1 MISLQKGPF
10 WVWERF
16 NHFFT
21 PALVIEWRT
30 NDLIALTPG
39 DTSQRHQD
47 PTLGKKVTFQPY
59 DITIEVEEGE
69 NLLRAALRAGVHIN
83 ASCGGEGVC
92 GKCRVI
98 LEEGETECP
107 DSTLLSRDEL
117 SLGYRQACQCRVV
130 SDIVVRIPPESLL
143 DKKTITRR
151 RAGVALRPSPI
162 DVAVLKEEG
171 LYDPAFQKKF
181 LKLSPATLSDNVC
194 DLSRLEQG
202 LNRQLGLKNLTLDF
216 LLTRKLARIMRQE
229 DFQVSTTLDFAQ
241 RRSRNP
247 RLVNI
252 EPGDTTGRH
261 FALAVDI
268 GTTTVWVQLLDLA
281 QGEIVGQAADYNG
294 QLSYG
299 DDVISRM
306 VYCQKEGG
314 LETLQK
320 AVVTTINKV
329 IHGLLKRHRL
339 TVDEI
344 SHLTV
349 AGNTTMTHL
358 FYSIDPKHIRLA
370 PYTPT
375 ACHVPPVRARHLGL
389 ELPEYVFIYSVSSVS
404 SYVGG
409 DIVSGVLASGIY
421 KEPKLTLYID
431 IGTNGEIVI
440 GNQEWLACAA
450 CSAGPAFEGGGI
462 RFGMRAAK
470 GAIEEVSVNP
480 ETAEPM
486 FVTIDMVKPKGIC
499 GSGLINLLAVL
510 MEGNILAPN
519 GRFRED
525 LDTPR
530 IRECEEG
537 REYVLA
543 WANETASGEDLTI
556 SEVDI
561 DNLMRA
567 KAAMFAGYVTLLD
580 NVGLK
585 LQDIEQVIL
594 AGAFG
599 NFINLE
605 NAIAIGLMPDLPRER
620 FQFVGNG
627 SLTGATLL
635 AFSRELLEEE
645 RRVADMMTN
654 FELSETPGFM
664 DHYIAALFLPH
675 TQEEYFPT
683 ITERL
688 RSA

>member
-1 MISLQKGPF
+1 M
-10 WVWERF
+10 
-16 NHFFT
+16 
-21 PALVIEWRT
+21 
-30 NDLIALTPG
+30 
-39 DTSQRHQD
+39 
-47 PTLGKKVTFQPY
+47 GKKVTFKPY

-98 LEEGETECP
+98 LEEGKVECP
-107 DSTLLSRDEL
+107 DSSRLTPDEC
-117 SLGYRQACQCRVV
+117 SLGYRQACQCRIV

-151 RAGVALRPSPI
+151 RAGISLRPSPI
-162 DVAVLKEEG
+162 NLAALKEEG
-171 LYDPAFQKKF
+171 LYNPAFQKKF
-181 LKLSPATLSDNVC
+181 LQLPPATLSDNLC

-202 LNRQLGLKNLTLDF
+202 LSRQFGLRNLTLDF
-216 LLTRKLARIMRQE
+216 LLTRKLAKAMRQE
-229 DFQVSTTLDFAQ
+229 DFQMTATLDFAQ

-247 RLVNI
+247 RLVDI
-252 EPGDTTGRH
+252 EPGNTTERH
-261 FALAVDI
+261 YALAVDI

-281 QGEIVGQAADYNG
+281 KGEIVGHAADYNG

-299 DDVISRM
+299 DDVISRILHS
-306 VYCQKEGG
+306 QKEGG

-320 AVVTTINKV
+320 AVVNTINKV
-329 IHGLLKRHRL
+329 AHGLLKRHKL
-339 TVDEI
+339 PVEEI

-358 FYSIDPKHIRLA
+358 FYAIDPKNIRLS

-389 ELPEYVFIYSVSSVS
+389 DLPEHVFIYSVSSVS

-409 DIVSGVLASGIY
+409 DIVAGVLASGIF

-431 IGTNGEIVI
+431 IGTNGEIVV

-462 RFGMRAAK
+462 RYGMRAAR
-470 GAIEEVSVNP
+470 GAVEEVSVNP
-480 ETAEPM
+480 QTAEPM
-486 FVTIDMVKPKGIC
+486 FMTIDQVKPKGIC
-499 GSGLINLLAVL
+499 GSGLINLLAAL
-510 MEGNILAPN
+510 LEGNLLAPN

-525 LDTPR
+525 LNTPR
-530 IRECEEG
+530 IRESENG

-543 WANETASGEDLTI
+543 WADQTASGEDLTL

-561 DNLMRA
+561 ENLMRA
-567 KAAMFAGYVTLLD
+567 KAAMFAGYLTLID
-580 NVGLK
+580 SVGLK

-599 NFINLE
+599 SFINLE
-605 NAIAIGLMPDLPRER
+605 NAISIGLMPDLPRER

-627 SLTGATLL
+627 SLLGATLL
-635 AFSRELLEEE
+635 AFSRDLLEEE

-675 TQEEYFPT
+675 TQEDYFPT
-683 ITERL
+683 VTERL
-688 RSA
+688 RMG

>member
-1 MISLQKGPF
+1 L
-10 WVWERF
+10 
-16 NHFFT
+16 N
-21 PALVIEWRT
+21 
-30 NDLIALTPG
+30 
-39 DTSQRHQD
+39 
-47 PTLGKKVTFQPY
+47 KKVTFKPY
-59 DITIEVEEGE
+59 DITVEVEDGE
-69 NLLRAALRAGVHIN
+69 NLLKAALNAGVHIN

-92 GKCRVI
+92 GKCRI
-98 LEEGETECP
+98 LLEEGTVECP
-107 DSTLLSRDEL
+107 DTTLLTQDEW
-117 SLGYRQACQCRVV
+117 SLGYRQACQCQVR

-151 RAGVALRPSPI
+151 RTGISLRPGPI
-162 DVAVLKEEG
+162 NVAALKEEG
-171 LYDPAFQKKF
+171 LYNPAFQKKF
-181 LKLSPATLSDNVC
+181 LKLPPATLSDNIC

-202 LNRQLGLKNLTLDF
+202 LSKQFGLKNLTLDF
-216 LLTRKLARIMRQE
+216 LLTRKLAKAMRQE
-229 DFQVSTTLDFAQ
+229 DFQVTATLDFAQ

-247 RLVNI
+247 RLVDI
-252 EPGDTTGRH
+252 EPGDTSGRH
-261 FALAVDI
+261 YALAVDI

-281 QGEIVGQAADYNG
+281 KGEIVGHAADYNG

-299 DDVISRM
+299 DDVIARI
-306 VYCQKEGG
+306 VYSQKPGG

-329 IHGLLKRHRL
+329 THGLLKRHRL
-339 TVDEI
+339 PVDEI

-349 AGNTTMTHL
+349 AANTTMTHL
-358 FYSIDPKHIRLA
+358 LYAIDPKNIRLS

-375 ACHVPPVRARHLGL
+375 ACHVPPVRAFHLGL
-389 ELPEYVFIYSVSSVS
+389 ELPEHVFIYSVSSVS

-409 DIVSGVLASGIY
+409 DIVAGALASGIY

-431 IGTNGEIVI
+431 IGTNGEIVV
-440 GNQEWLACAA
+440 GNHEWLACAA

-462 RFGMRAAK
+462 RYGMRAAK
-470 GAIEEVSVNP
+470 GAVEEVSVNP
-480 ETAEPM
+480 QTGEPM
-486 FVTIDMVKPKGIC
+486 FLTIDRVKPKGIC
-499 GSGLINLLAVL
+499 GSGLINLLAAL
-510 MEGNILAPN
+510 LEGNILGPN

-530 IRECEEG
+530 IREGEDG

-543 WANETASGEDLTI
+543 WAGETASGEDLAV

-561 DNLMRA
+561 ENLIRA
-567 KAAMFAGYVTLLD
+567 KAAMFAGYLTLID
-580 NVGLK
+580 SVGLK

-599 NFINLE
+599 SFINLE

-627 SLTGATLL
+627 SLAGATLL
-635 AFSRELLEEE
+635 AFSRDLLEEE

-675 TQEEYFPT
+675 TQEDYFPT
-683 ITERL
+683 VTERL
-688 RSA
+688 RAG

>member
-1 MISLQKGPF
+1 M
-10 WVWERF
+10 
-16 NHFFT
+16 
-21 PALVIEWRT
+21 A
-30 NDLIALTPG
+30 
-39 DTSQRHQD
+39 
-47 PTLGKKVTFQPY
+47 KKVTFQPY
-59 DITIEVEEGE
+59 DITVEVEEGE
-69 NLLRAALRAGVHIN
+69 NLLRAALSAGVHIN

-98 LEEGETECP
+98 LEEGQVECP
-107 DSTLLSRDEL
+107 DTTLLTKDEVN
-117 SLGYRQACQCRVV
+117 LGYRQACQCRVV

-151 RAGVALRPSPI
+151 RQGVSLRPGPI
-162 DVAVLKEEG
+162 DVAALRDEG

-181 LKLSPATLSDNVC
+181 LKLPPASLSDNVC

-202 LNRQLGLKNLTLDF
+202 LNRQFGLKNLTLDF
-216 LLTRKLARIMRQE
+216 LLTRKLARIMRQQ
-229 DFQVSTTLDFAQ
+229 DFEVTATLDFAQ

-247 RLVNI
+247 RLVDI
-252 EPGDTTGRH
+252 EAGDTAGRH
-261 FALAVDI
+261 FAVAVDI

-281 QGEIVGQAADYNG
+281 QGEIIGQAADYNG

-299 DDVISRM
+299 DDVISRI
-306 VYCQKEGG
+306 VYSQKEGG
-314 LETLQK
+314 LEKLQK
-320 AVVTTINKV
+320 AAASTINNV
-329 IHGLLKRHRL
+329 LQGLLKRQRL
-339 TVDEI
+339 QADEI
-344 SHLTV
+344 SHLTL
-349 AGNTTMTHL
+349 AANTTMTHL
-358 FYSIDPKHIRLA
+358 FYGIDPKHIRLA

-375 ACHVPPVRARHLGL
+375 ACHLPPVRARHLGL
-389 ELPEYVFIYSVSSVS
+389 ELPEHVFIYSVSSVS

-409 DIVSGVLASGIY
+409 DIVSGALASGIY

-440 GNQEWLACAA
+440 GNHEWLACAA

-480 ETAEPM
+480 QTVEPM
-486 FVTIDMVKPKGIC
+486 FVTIGMVKPKGIC

-525 LDTPR
+525 LDSPR

-543 WANETASGEDLTI
+543 WAEETAGGKDLTI

-605 NAIAIGLMPDLPRER
+605 NSIAIGLLPDLPRER

-627 SLTGATLL
+627 SLMGATLL

-688 RSA
+688 RAG

>member
-1 MISLQKGPF
+1 M
-10 WVWERF
+10 
-16 NHFFT
+16 
-21 PALVIEWRT
+21 A
-30 NDLIALTPG
+30 
-39 DTSQRHQD
+39 
-47 PTLGKKVTFQPY
+47 KKVTFQPY
-59 DITIEVEEGE
+59 DITIEVEDGE
-69 NLLRAALRAGVHIN
+69 NLLRAALSAGVHIN

-98 LEEGETECP
+98 LEEGQLDCPET
-107 DSTLLSRDEL
+107 SLLTRDEWK
-117 SLGYRQACQCRVV
+117 LGYRQACQCRVV

-151 RAGVALRPSPI
+151 RQGVSLRPSPI
-162 DVAVLKEEG
+162 DVASLREAG

-181 LKLSPATLSDNVC
+181 LQLPPASLSDNIC

-202 LNRQLGLKNLTLDF
+202 LNRQFGLKNLTLDF
-216 LLTRKLARIMRQE
+216 LLTRKLARIMRQQ
-229 DFQVSTTLDFAQ
+229 DFQVTATLDYAQ

-247 RLVNI
+247 RLVDI
-252 EPGDTTGRH
+252 EAGDTAGRH
-261 FALAVDI
+261 FAVAVDI

-281 QGEIVGQAADYNG
+281 QGEIIGQAADYNG

-299 DDVISRM
+299 DDVISRI
-306 VYCQKEGG
+306 VYSQKEDG
-314 LETLQK
+314 LKTLQK
-320 AVVTTINKV
+320 AVASTINNV
-329 IHGLLKRHRL
+329 LQGLLKRHRL
-339 TVDEI
+339 QVDEI
-344 SHLTV
+344 SHLTL
-349 AGNTTMTHL
+349 AANTTMTHL
-358 FYSIDPKHIRLA
+358 FYGIDPKHIRLA

-389 ELPEYVFIYSVSSVS
+389 ELPEHVFIYSVSSVS

-409 DIVSGVLASGIY
+409 DIVSGALASGIY

-440 GNQEWLACAA
+440 GNHEWLVCAA

-480 ETAEPM
+480 QTVEPM
-486 FVTIDMVKPKGIC
+486 FVTIEMVKPKGIC

-556 SEVDI
+556 TEVDI

-605 NAIAIGLMPDLPRER
+605 NSIAIGLLPDLPRDR
-620 FQFVGNG
+620 FHFVGNG
-627 SLTGATLL
+627 SLMGATLL

-688 RSA
+688 RAG

>member
-1 MISLQKGPF
+1 
-10 WVWERF
+10 
-16 NHFFT
+16 
-21 PALVIEWRT
+21 
-30 NDLIALTPG
+30 
-39 DTSQRHQD
+39 
-47 PTLGKKVTFQPY
+47 LGKKVTFQPY

-107 DSTLLSRDEL
+107 DTSLLSKDEL

-151 RAGVALRPSPI
+151 RAGVSLRPGPI
-162 DVAVLKEEG
+162 DVGRLREEG

-181 LKLSPATLSDNVC
+181 LKLPPATLSDNVC

-202 LNRQLGLKNLTLDF
+202 LNRQFGLKNLTLDF
-216 LLTRKLARIMRQE
+216 LLTRKLAGIMRQE
-229 DFQVSTTLDFAQ
+229 DFQVTTTLDFAQ

-252 EPGDTTGRH
+252 EPGDATGRH

-294 QLSYG
+294 QMSYG

-306 VYCQKEGG
+306 VYCQKERG

-320 AVVTTINKV
+320 AVVNTINKV
-329 IHGLLKRHRL
+329 IQGLLKRHRL

-349 AGNTTMTHL
+349 AANTTMTHL
-358 FYSIDPKHIRLA
+358 LYGIDPKHIRLA

-389 ELPEYVFIYSVSSVS
+389 ELPEHVFIYNVSSVS

-543 WANETASGEDLTI
+543 WANETASGQDLTI

-599 NFINLE
+599 SFINLE
-605 NAIAIGLMPDLPRER
+605 NAISIGLMPDLPRER

-627 SLTGATLL
+627 SLLGATLL

>member
-1 MISLQKGPF
+1 M
-10 WVWERF
+10 
-16 NHFFT
+16 
-21 PALVIEWRT
+21 
-30 NDLIALTPG
+30 
-39 DTSQRHQD
+39 
-47 PTLGKKVTFQPY
+47 GKKVTFQPY
-59 DITIEVEEGE
+59 DITVEVEEGE
-69 NLLRAALRAGVHIN
+69 NLLRAALNAGVHIN

-98 LEEGETECP
+98 LEEGQV
-107 DSTLLSRDEL
+107 DSPASSLLTRDEWG
-117 SLGYRQACQCRVV
+117 LGYRQACQSRVV
-130 SDIVVRIPPESLL
+130 SDVVVRIPPESLL
-143 DKKTITRR
+143 DKKTIIRR
-151 RAGVALRPSPI
+151 RTGVSLRPSPI
-162 DVAVLKEEG
+162 DVAALRAEG

-181 LKLSPATLSDNVC
+181 LQLPPATLSDNIC
-194 DLSRLEQG
+194 DLTRLEQG
-202 LNRQLGLKNLTLDF
+202 LNRQFGLKNLTLDF
-216 LLTRKLARIMRQE
+216 LLTRKLAKIMRQQG
-229 DFQVSTTLDFAQ
+229 FQVTATLDFAQ

-247 RLVNI
+247 RLVDI
-252 EPGDTTGRH
+252 EAGDTSKQH

-281 QGEIVGQAADYNG
+281 KGEIIGQAADYNG

-299 DDVISRM
+299 DDVITRI
-306 VYCQKEGG
+306 VYSQKEGG
-314 LETLQK
+314 LEKLQK
-320 AVVTTINKV
+320 AVATTINNV

-339 TVDEI
+339 AVDEI

-358 FYSIDPKHIRLA
+358 FYRIDPQHIRLA

-375 ACHVPPVRARHLGL
+375 VCHVPPVRARHLGL
-389 ELPEYVFIYSVSSVS
+389 ELPEHVFIYSVSSVS

-409 DIVSGVLASGIY
+409 DIVAGVLASGIY

-462 RFGMRAAK
+462 RYGMRAAK

-480 ETAEPM
+480 KTAEPM
-486 FVTIDMVKPKGIC
+486 FITIGKVKPKGIC
-499 GSGLINLLAVL
+499 GSGLINLLAML

-567 KAAMFAGYVTLLD
+567 KAAMFAGYITLLD

-605 NAIAIGLMPDLPRER
+605 NAIAIGLMPDLPRDR
-620 FQFVGNG
+620 FHFVGNG
-627 SLTGATLL
+627 SLMGATLL

-688 RSA
+688 RAG

>member
-1 MISLQKGPF
+1 L
-10 WVWERF
+10 
-16 NHFFT
+16 
-21 PALVIEWRT
+21 A
-30 NDLIALTPG
+30 
-39 DTSQRHQD
+39 
-47 PTLGKKVTFQPY
+47 KKVTFQPY
-59 DITIEVEEGE
+59 NITIEVEDGE
-69 NLLRAALRAGVHIN
+69 NLLRAALSAGVHIN

-98 LEEGETECP
+98 LEEGQVECP
-107 DSTLLSRDEL
+107 DTSLLTRDEL
-117 SLGYRQACQCRVV
+117 SQGYRQACQCRVV

-151 RAGVALRPSPI
+151 RTGVSLRPSPI
-162 DVAVLKEEG
+162 EVAVLREEG

-181 LKLSPATLSDNVC
+181 LQLPPASLSDNIC

-202 LNRQLGLKNLTLDF
+202 LNRQFGLKNLTVDF
-216 LLTRKLARIMRQE
+216 LLTRKLARIMREQ
-229 DFQVSTTLDFAQ
+229 DFQVTATLDFAQ

-247 RLVNI
+247 RLVDI
-252 EPGDTTGRH
+252 EAGDTGDRH

-281 QGEIVGQAADYNG
+281 RGEIIGQAADYNG

-299 DDVISRM
+299 DDVISRI
-306 VYCQKEGG
+306 VYSQKEGG
-314 LETLQK
+314 LEKLQK
-320 AVVTTINKV
+320 AAAITINNV
-329 IHGLLKRHRL
+329 LHGLLKRHRL
-339 TVDEI
+339 QVEEI
-344 SHLTV
+344 SHLTL
-349 AGNTTMTHL
+349 AANTTMTHL
-358 FYSIDPKHIRLA
+358 FYGIDPKHIRLA

-375 ACHVPPVRARHLGL
+375 ACHLPPVRAHHLGL
-389 ELPEYVFIYSVSSVS
+389 ELPEHVFIYSVSSVS

-409 DIVSGVLASGIY
+409 DIVAGALASGIY

-440 GNQEWLACAA
+440 GNHEWLACAA

-462 RFGMRAAK
+462 RYGMRAAK
-470 GAIEEVSVNP
+470 GAVEEVSVNP
-480 ETAEPM
+480 QTAEPM
-486 FVTIDMVKPKGIC
+486 FMTIGMVKPKGIC

-510 MEGNILAPN
+510 MEGNILEPN

-605 NAIAIGLMPDLPRER
+605 NSIAIGLLPDLPRDR

-627 SLTGATLL
+627 SLMGATLL

-688 RSA
+688 RTG